1 MLKFSFEENR
11 LRPINFFIFIL
22 FTVITFLGIS
32 YPFPMNMLPLIFVFI
47 MIPVLDVIIGIDETN
62 PSVEQE
68 KKWRSYRVWAP
79 ATYLYSFTHFAVLYH
94 GITLSPSLHWGELL
108 MMSLIVGLYTGGLGI
123 TVAHEL
129 CHKREKLP
137 KFLAELLLSSVWYQH
152 FATEHVRG
160 HHLHVST
167 DLDPASAR
175 INEAF
180 YPFLIRTVIGSF
192 TSALKID
199 KTSVVRGIFL
209 SLVWTL
215 LCFYYSFMA
224 GVFFLAQAIVA
235 ITLLE
240 LVNYVE
246 HYGLKRKKLENGRY
260 EKVQPQHSWN
270 SAHRFSNALLFN
282 LQKHSDHHA
291 AAHLPYTVLK
301 HQHSAPQLPSGYPGM
316 ILLALIPPLW
326 FKVMNPRLTL
336 EQENIH

>member
-1 MLKFSFEENR
+1 MLIFSSEENR
-11 LRPINFFIFIL
+11 LHPINFFIFIL
-22 FTVITFLGIS
+22 FIVITFIGIS
-32 YPFPMNMLPLIFVFI
+32 YPSPMSLLPLIFVFV
-47 MIPVLDVIIGIDETN
+47 MIPILDAIIGKDVMN
-62 PSVEQE
+62 PSDEQE
-68 KKWRSYRVWAP
+68 KKWRIYRVWAP
-79 ATYLYSFTHFAVLYH
+79 ATYLYTLTHFAVLYY
-94 GITLSPSLHWGELL
+94 GITLSPSLQWGELL
-108 MMSLIVGLYTGGLGI
+108 MIGLIVGLYTGGLGI

-129 CHKREKLP
+129 CHRRERLP
-137 KFLAELLLSSVWYQH
+137 KFLAELLLSSVWYHH

-160 HHLHVST
+160 HHLHVAT
-167 DLDPASAR
+167 DDDPASAR
-175 INEAF
+175 FNEGF
-180 YPFLIRTVIGSF
+180 YPFFLRTVIGSF

-199 KTSVVRGIFL
+199 SSSVARGILL
-209 SLVWTL
+209 STIWTVG
-215 LCFYYSFMA
+215 CFYYNPMA
-224 GVFFLAQAIVA
+224 GVFFLAQAIIA

-326 FKVMNPRLTL
+326 FKVMNPRLAI
-336 EQENIH
+336 EQGKLN